1 MKMILF
7 NQNPMITKLLESVS
21 KKLELSIENFN
32 HYQELSVRLK
42 EDPEWLLIAD
52 DECLEKLDQVDW
64 LELKEIISQNKNSV
78 CMYKKGNEAQPFL
91 EGFEMKIKKPFLP
104 TEMLKVLQKKLGSD
118 MSELEPSQNLDP
130 TQEVLE
136 TNWDE
141 LENLGDLEA
150 LAKEEPNNEEQLLPT
165 LDAQE
170 EKEEVKETPQKE
182 EKPKDDETQEGDE
195 TPKDEEVSKELET
208 QEKLEIPKE
217 ETQEEQVK
225 EQEPIKEETQ
235 EIKEEKQEET
245 QDSPSAQELE
255 AMQELVKEIQENS
268 NENKEETQESAE
280 IPQDKEIQE
289 VVTEKTQVQELE
301 VPKEKTQES
310 AEALQETQAHEL
322 EKQEIAETPQ
332 EKEKQ
337 EIAETPQEKEKQE
350 IAETPQEKEKQEI
363 AETPQ
368 EKEKQE
374 IAETPQELEIPQA
387 QEKETP
393 QEETQEK
400 ETPQEETQEKET
412 PQEET
417 QEKETPQEETQETET
432 QNQETPPKV
441 QEETKEKTQE
451 DNYESIEDIPEPV
464 MAKAM
469 GEELPFLNEAV
480 AKTPNNENDTETPKE
495 SDIKTSQEKEESD
508 KTSSPLE
515 LRLNLQD
522 LLKSLNQE
530 SLKSLLE
537 NKTLSIKITLEDKK
551 PDA

>member
-21 KKLELSIENFN
+21 KKLELSVENFN
-32 HYQELSVRLK
+32 HYQELSARLK
-42 EDPEWLLIAD
+42 EEPEWILIAD

-91 EGFEMKIKKPFLP
+91 EGFEMKIQKPFLP
-104 TEMLKVLQKKLGSD
+104 TEILKILQKKLGSNA
-118 MSELEPSQNLDP
+118 SELEPSQNLDP

-150 LAKEEPNNEEQLLPT
+150 LVQEEPNNEEQLLPT
-165 LDAQE
+165 LNDQE
-170 EKEEVKETPQKE
+170 EKEEIKETPQKE
-182 EKPKDDETQEGDE
+182 EKPKDDETQESE
-195 TPKDEEVSKELET
+195 TPKDKEVSKELET

-217 ETQEEQVK
+217 ETQEEVK
-225 EQEPIKEETQ
+225 EEMKEETQ
-235 EIKEEKQEET
+235 EIKEEKQEKT
-245 QDSPSAQELE
+245 QDSPSTQELE

-268 NENKEETQESAE
+268 NDQEDKKETQENTETPQESAETPQEKETQELETQEKETLQEKETQELETQEKEIPQEKTQENAEIPQESAE
-280 IPQDKEIQE
+280 IPQ
-289 VVTEKTQVQELE
+289 
-301 VPKEKTQES
+301 
-310 AEALQETQAHEL
+310 EL
-322 EKQEIAETPQ
+322 EKQELETPQ
-332 EKEKQ
+332 EKTQK
-337 EIAETPQEKEKQE
+337 
-350 IAETPQEKEKQEI
+350 
-363 AETPQ
+363 
-368 EKEKQE
+368 
-374 IAETPQELEIPQA
+374 L
-387 QEKETP
+387 
-393 QEETQEK
+393 ETQE
-400 ETPQEETQEKET
+400 
-412 PQEET
+412 
-417 QEKETPQEETQETET
+417 
-432 QNQETPPKV
+432 
-441 QEETKEKTQE
+441 
-451 DNYESIEDIPEPV
+451 DHYESIEDIPEPV

-480 AKTPNNENDTETPKE
+480 AKIPNNKNDIETPKE
-495 SDIKTSQEKEESD
+495 SVIKTPQEKEESIETPKESD

-515 LRLNLQD
+515 LHLNLQD

>member
-1 MKMILF
+1 MILF
-7 NQNPMITKLLESVS
+7 NQNPMIAKLLESVS

-32 HYQELSVRLK
+32 HYQELSARLK
-42 EDPEWLLIAD
+42 ENQEWLLIAD

-64 LELKEIISQNKNSV
+64 LELKETISQNKNSV

-91 EGFEMKIKKPFLP
+91 EGFEMKMKKPFLP
-104 TEMLKVLQKKLGSD
+104 TEVLKILQKKLGSNA
-118 MSELEPSQNLDP
+118 SELEPSQNLDP

-165 LDAQE
+165 LDVQE
-170 EKEEVKETPQKE
+170 EKEEVKETPQE
-182 EKPKDDETQEGDE
+182 EKPKDDETQESE

-217 ETQEEQVK
+217 ETQEN
-225 EQEPIKEETQ
+225 
-235 EIKEEKQEET
+235 KEEKQEKT
-245 QDSPSAQELE
+245 QDSPSVQELE

-268 NENKEETQESAE
+268 NGQEDKKETQENAE

-289 VVTEKTQVQELE
+289 VVTKKTQAQELE
-301 VPKEKTQES
+301 IPKEKTQES

-332 EKEKQ
+332 ELEIPQSQEKETPQEETQ
-337 EIAETPQEKEKQE
+337 EIAETP
-350 IAETPQEKEKQEI
+350 
-363 AETPQ
+363 
-368 EKEKQE
+368 
-374 IAETPQELEIPQA
+374 

-400 ETPQEETQEKET
+400 ETP
-412 PQEET
+412 
-417 QEKETPQEETQETET
+417 
-432 QNQETPPKV
+432 
-441 QEETKEKTQE
+441 KTQE
-451 DNYESIEDIPEPV
+451 DHYESIEDIPEPV

-469 GEELPFLNEAV
+469 GEELPFLNETV
-480 AKTPNNENDTETPKE
+480 AKTPNNENTTETPKE
-495 SDIKTSQEKEESD
+495 SVTEISKNENATETPQEKEESD
-508 KTSSPLE
+508 KTSSSLE

-551 PDA
+551 PNA

>member
-21 KKLELSIENFN
+21 KKLELSIEDFN
-32 HYQELSVRLK
+32 RYQELSTHLK
-42 EDPEWLLIAD
+42 EDSEWILIAD

-64 LELKEIISQNKNSV
+64 LELKETISQNKNSV

-104 TEMLKVLQKKLGSD
+104 TEILKILQKKLGSN

-150 LAKEEPNNEEQLLPT
+150 LVQEEPNNEEQLLPT
-165 LDAQE
+165 LNVQE
-170 EKEEVKETPQKE
+170 EKEEVKEEVKETPQE
-182 EKPKDDETQEGDE
+182 EKPKDDEIQEGE
-195 TPKDEEVSKELET
+195 TPQDEEVSKELET
-208 QEKLEIPKE
+208 QEELEIPKE
-217 ETQEEQVK
+217 ETQEQVKEQEPIKEEVQENKEEKQEETQEEVKEETQEQVK

-235 EIKEEKQEET
+235 ENKEEKQEET
-245 QDSPSAQELE
+245 QEEVKEETQEQVKEQEPIKEETQENKEEKQEKTQDSPSTQELE

-268 NENKEETQESAE
+268 NGQEDKKETQENTE
-280 IPQDKEIQE
+280 TPQ
-289 VVTEKTQVQELE
+289 
-301 VPKEKTQES
+301 
-310 AEALQETQAHEL
+310 EL
-322 EKQEIAETPQ
+322 EKQELETPQETPQEKETQESAETPQ
-332 EKEKQ
+332 EKEIQ
-337 EIAETPQEKEKQE
+337 ESVETPQEKTQK
-350 IAETPQEKEKQEI
+350 
-363 AETPQ
+363 
-368 EKEKQE
+368 
-374 IAETPQELEIPQA
+374 L
-387 QEKETP
+387 
-393 QEETQEK
+393 ETQK
-400 ETPQEETQEKET
+400 
-412 PQEET
+412 
-417 QEKETPQEETQETET
+417 
-432 QNQETPPKV
+432 
-441 QEETKEKTQE
+441 
-451 DNYESIEDIPEPV
+451 DHYESIEDIPEPV

-469 GEELPFLNEAV
+469 GEELPFLNESV
-480 AKTPNNENDTETPKE
+480 AKTSNNKNDTETPKE
-495 SDIKTSQEKEESD
+495 SVIKTPQEKEESIETPKESD
-508 KTSSPLE
+508 KTSSPLG

>member
-7 NQNPMITKLLESVS
+7 NQNPMIAKLLESVS
-21 KKLELSIENFN
+21 KKLELSMENFN
-32 HYQELSVRLK
+32 HYQELSARLK
-42 EDPEWLLIAD
+42 EDPEWILIAD

-64 LELKEIISQNKNSV
+64 LELKETISQNKNSV

-91 EGFEMKIKKPFLP
+91 EDFEVKIKKPFLP
-104 TEMLKVLQKKLGSD
+104 TEMLKVLQKKLGSNA
-118 MSELEPSQNLDP
+118 SELEPSQNLDP

-165 LDAQE
+165 LNDQE
-170 EKEEVKETPQKE
+170 EKEEVKKTPQEE
-182 EKPKDDETQEGDE
+182 EKPKDDETQESE

-245 QDSPSAQELE
+245 QDSPSVQELE

-268 NENKEETQESAE
+268 NGQENKEETQESAE

-289 VVTEKTQVQELE
+289 VVTEKTQAQELE
-301 VPKEKTQES
+301 IPKEKTQES
-310 AEALQETQAHEL
+310 TEALQETQAHEL
-322 EKQEIAETPQ
+322 
-332 EKEKQ
+332 
-337 EIAETPQEKEKQE
+337 
-350 IAETPQEKEKQEI
+350 
-363 AETPQ
+363 
-368 EKEKQE
+368 EKQE

-393 QEETQEK
+393 QEETQENTETPKDESIQESAQNLQDK
-400 ETPQEETQEKET
+400 ETPQEETQE
-412 PQEET
+412 
-417 QEKETPQEETQETET
+417 
-432 QNQETPPKV
+432 
-441 QEETKEKTQE
+441 
-451 DNYESIEDIPEPV
+451 DHYENIEDIPEPV

-480 AKTPNNENDTETPKE
+480 AKTPNNENDTEISKNENDTETPQKKE
-495 SDIKTSQEKEESD
+495 QSD

-551 PDA
+551 PNA

>member
-21 KKLELSIENFN
+21 KKLELPMENFN
-32 HYQELSVRLK
+32 HYQELSARLK
-42 EDPEWLLIAD
+42 KDPEWILIAD

-78 CMYKKGNEAQPFL
+78 CMYKKGHEAQPFL
-91 EGFEMKIKKPFLP
+91 EGFEMKMKKPFLP
-104 TEMLKVLQKKLGSD
+104 TEVLKILQKKLGSNIN
-118 MSELEPSQNLDP
+118 ELEPSQNLDP

-165 LDAQE
+165 LNDQEEKEEVKEEEKEEVKEEEKEEVKEE
-170 EKEEVKETPQKE
+170 EKEEVKETPQEE
-182 EKPKDDETQEGDE
+182 EKPKDDETQEGE

-217 ETQEEQVK
+217 KTQEEQVK

-245 QDSPSAQELE
+245 QDSLSTQELE
-255 AMQELVKEIQENS
+255 TMQELVKEIQENS
-268 NENKEETQESAE
+268 NEDKKETQENAE

-289 VVTEKTQVQELE
+289 VVTEKTQAQELE

-322 EKQEIAETPQ
+322 EKQKIAETPQ
-332 EKEKQ
+332 EKE
-337 EIAETPQEKEKQE
+337 TPQTQDEK
-350 IAETPQEKEKQEI
+350 PKE
-363 AETPQ
+363 
-368 EKEKQE
+368 
-374 IAETPQELEIPQA
+374 
-387 QEKETP
+387 
-393 QEETQEK
+393 
-400 ETPQEETQEKET
+400 
-412 PQEET
+412 
-417 QEKETPQEETQETET
+417 
-432 QNQETPPKV
+432 
-441 QEETKEKTQE
+441 
-451 DNYESIEDIPEPV
+451 DHYESIEDIPEPV

-480 AKTPNNENDTETPKE
+480 AKTPNNENATETPKE
-495 SDIKTSQEKEESD
+495 SVTEISKNENATETPQEKEESD

-551 PDA
+551 PNA

>member
-7 NQNPMITKLLESVS
+7 NQNPMIAKLLESVS
-21 KKLELSIENFN
+21 KKLELPMENFN
-32 HYQELSVRLK
+32 HYQELSVHLK
-42 EDPEWLLIAD
+42 EDPEWILIAD

-64 LELKEIISQNKNSV
+64 LELKETISQNKNSV
-78 CMYKKGNEAQPFL
+78 CMYKKGNETQPFL

-104 TEMLKVLQKKLGSD
+104 TEMLKVLQKKLGSNI
-118 MSELEPSQNLDP
+118 SELEPSQNLDP

-150 LAKEEPNNEEQLLPT
+150 LVQEEPNNEEQLLPT
-165 LDAQE
+165 LDVQ
-170 EKEEVKETPQKE
+170 EKEEVKETPQE
-182 EKPKDDETQEGDE
+182 EKPKDDETQESE
-195 TPKDEEVSKELET
+195 TPKNEEVSKELET

-245 QDSPSAQELE
+245 QDSPSTQELE

-268 NENKEETQESAE
+268 NGQENKEKTQESAE

-289 VVTEKTQVQELE
+289 VVTEKTQAQELE
-301 VPKEKTQES
+301 IPKEKTQES

-337 EIAETPQEKEKQE
+337 EIV
-350 IAETPQEKEKQEI
+350 
-363 AETPQ
+363 ETPQ

-393 QEETQEK
+393 QEETQE
-400 ETPQEETQEKET
+400 TQEVVTEKTQVQEKET
-412 PQEET
+412 P
-417 QEKETPQEETQETET
+417 
-432 QNQETPPKV
+432 
-441 QEETKEKTQE
+441 KTQE
-451 DNYESIEDIPEPV
+451 DHYESIEDIPEPV

-469 GEELPFLNEAV
+469 GEELPFLNESV
-480 AKTPNNENDTETPKE
+480 AKIPNNENDTETSKNENATETPKE
-495 SDIKTSQEKEESD
+495 SDIKTPQEKEESD

-515 LRLNLQD
+515 LCLNLQD

-551 PDA
+551 PNA

>member
-7 NQNPMITKLLESVS
+7 NQNPMIEKLLESVS
-21 KKLELSIENFN
+21 KKLELPIENFN
-32 HYQELSVRLK
+32 HYQELSVHLK
-42 EDPEWLLIAD
+42 KDPEWLLIAD

-91 EGFEMKIKKPFLP
+91 EGFEVKIKKPFLP
-104 TEMLKVLQKKLGSD
+104 TEVLKILQKKLGSNI
-118 MSELEPSQNLDP
+118 SELEPSQNLDP

-165 LDAQE
+165 LDVQE
-170 EKEEVKETPQKE
+170 EKEEIKEMPQEEEKEEIKEMPQEE
-182 EKPKDDETQEGDE
+182 EKPKDDETQEGE
-195 TPKDEEVSKELET
+195 TSKDGEVSKELET

-268 NENKEETQESAE
+268 NGQEDKKETQENAE

-289 VVTEKTQVQELE
+289 VVTEKT
-301 VPKEKTQES
+301 
-310 AEALQETQAHEL
+310 
-322 EKQEIAETPQ
+322 
-332 EKEKQ
+332 
-337 EIAETPQEKEKQE
+337 
-350 IAETPQEKEKQEI
+350 
-363 AETPQ
+363 
-368 EKEKQE
+368 
-374 IAETPQELEIPQA
+374 QA

-400 ETPQEETQEKET
+400 ETPQTQDEK
-412 PQEET
+412 PQE
-417 QEKETPQEETQETET
+417 
-432 QNQETPPKV
+432 
-441 QEETKEKTQE
+441 
-451 DNYESIEDIPEPV
+451 DHYENIEDIPEPV

-495 SDIKTSQEKEESD
+495 SDIKTPQEKEESD

-551 PDA
+551 PNA

>member
-21 KKLELSIENFN
+21 NKLELSMEDFN
-32 HYQELSVRLK
+32 RYQELSTRLK
-42 EDPEWLLIAD
+42 ENPEWILIAD

-64 LELKEIISQNKNSV
+64 LELKETISQNKNSV

-104 TEMLKVLQKKLGSD
+104 TEILKILQKKLGSNIN
-118 MSELEPSQNLDP
+118 ELEPSQNLDP

-150 LAKEEPNNEEQLLPT
+150 LVQEEPNNEEQLLPT
-165 LDAQE
+165 LNNQKEKE
-170 EKEEVKETPQKE
+170 EIKEEVKETPQEE
-182 EKPKDDETQEGDE
+182 EKPKDDEIQEGE
-195 TPKDEEVSKELET
+195 TLKDEEVSKELET
-208 QEKLEIPKE
+208 QEELEISKE
-217 ETQEEQVK
+217 ETQEQAK

-235 EIKEEKQEET
+235 ENKEEKQEKT

-268 NENKEETQESAE
+268 NGQE
-280 IPQDKEIQE
+280 DKKEIQE
-289 VVTEKTQVQELE
+289 NT
-301 VPKEKTQES
+301 
-310 AEALQETQAHEL
+310 
-322 EKQEIAETPQ
+322 ETPQ
-332 EKEKQ
+332 K
-337 EIAETPQEKEKQE
+337 
-350 IAETPQEKEKQEI
+350 
-363 AETPQ
+363 
-368 EKEKQE
+368 
-374 IAETPQELEIPQA
+374 L
-387 QEKETP
+387 
-393 QEETQEK
+393 ETQE
-400 ETPQEETQEKET
+400 
-412 PQEET
+412 
-417 QEKETPQEETQETET
+417 
-432 QNQETPPKV
+432 
-441 QEETKEKTQE
+441 
-451 DNYESIEDIPEPV
+451 DHYESIEDIPEPV
-464 MAKAM
+464 MAQAM

-495 SDIKTSQEKEESD
+495 SVIKTPQEKEESD

-515 LRLNLQD
+515 LCLNLQD

-537 NKTLSIKITLEDKK
+537 NKTLNIKITLEDKK

>member
-21 KKLELSIENFN
+21 KKLELPMENFN
-32 HYQELSVRLK
+32 HYQELSARLK
-42 EDPEWLLIAD
+42 KDPEWILIAD

-78 CMYKKGNEAQPFL
+78 CMYKKGHEAQPFL
-91 EGFEMKIKKPFLP
+91 EGFEMKMKKPFLP
-104 TEMLKVLQKKLGSD
+104 TEMLKVLQKKLGSNI
-118 MSELEPSQNLDP
+118 SELEPSQNLDP

-141 LENLGDLEA
+141 LESLGDLEA
-150 LAKEEPNNEEQLLPT
+150 IAKEEPNNEEQLLPT
-165 LDAQE
+165 LNDQEEKEEVKEE
-170 EKEEVKETPQKE
+170 EKEEVKETPQEE
-182 EKPKDDETQEGDE
+182 EKPKDDETQEGE
-195 TPKDEEVSKELET
+195 TLKDKEVSKELET

-217 ETQEEQVK
+217 ETQ

-245 QDSPSAQELE
+245 QDSPSTQELE

-268 NENKEETQESAE
+268 NEDKKETQENAE

-289 VVTEKTQVQELE
+289 VVTEKTQAQELE

-322 EKQEIAETPQ
+322 EKQKIAETPQ
-332 EKEKQ
+332 EKE
-337 EIAETPQEKEKQE
+337 TPQTQDEK
-350 IAETPQEKEKQEI
+350 PKE
-363 AETPQ
+363 
-368 EKEKQE
+368 
-374 IAETPQELEIPQA
+374 
-387 QEKETP
+387 
-393 QEETQEK
+393 
-400 ETPQEETQEKET
+400 
-412 PQEET
+412 
-417 QEKETPQEETQETET
+417 
-432 QNQETPPKV
+432 
-441 QEETKEKTQE
+441 
-451 DNYESIEDIPEPV
+451 DHYESIEDIPEPV

-469 GEELPFLNEAV
+469 GEELPFLNENATE
-480 AKTPNNENDTETPKE
+480 TPNSENDTETPKE
-495 SDIKTSQEKEESD
+495 SDIKTPQEKEESD
-508 KTSSPLE
+508 KTSSPLK
-515 LRLNLQD
+515 LCLNLQD

>member
-1 MKMILF
+1 MKMVLF

-32 HYQELSVRLK
+32 HYQELSARLK
-42 EDPEWLLIAD
+42 EDPEWILIAD

-64 LELKEIISQNKNSV
+64 LELKETISQNKNSV
-78 CMYKKGNEAQPFL
+78 CMYKKGNEAQPFS
-91 EGFEMKIKKPFLP
+91 EGFEVKIKKPFLP

-141 LENLGDLEA
+141 LESLGDLET

-165 LDAQE
+165 LNNQE
-170 EKEEVKETPQKE
+170 EKEEVKEEIKETPQKE
-182 EKPKDDETQEGDE
+182 EKPKDDETQEGE

-217 ETQEEQVK
+217 ETQEEVKEEIKEEAQEEVKEETQEEQVK

-235 EIKEEKQEET
+235 EIKEKKQEKT
-245 QDSPSAQELE
+245 QDSPSVQELE

-268 NENKEETQESAE
+268 NGQENKKETQESAE

-289 VVTEKTQVQELE
+289 VVTEKTQAQELE
-301 VPKEKTQES
+301 IPKEKMQES
-310 AEALQETQAHEL
+310 TEALQETQAHEL
-322 EKQEIAETPQ
+322 EKQENAETPQ
-332 EKEKQ
+332 EKETQ
-337 EIAETPQEKEKQE
+337 ESAETPQEKE
-350 IAETPQEKEKQEI
+350 
-363 AETPQ
+363 
-368 EKEKQE
+368 
-374 IAETPQELEIPQA
+374 
-387 QEKETP
+387 
-393 QEETQEK
+393 
-400 ETPQEETQEKET
+400 
-412 PQEET
+412 
-417 QEKETPQEETQETET
+417 
-432 QNQETPPKV
+432 
-441 QEETKEKTQE
+441 TQE
-451 DNYESIEDIPEPV
+451 DHYESIEDIPEPV

-495 SDIKTSQEKEESD
+495 SVTETPKESVTETPKESVTETPKESVTETPKESVIKTPQEKEESD

-551 PDA
+551 PNA

>member
-21 KKLELSIENFN
+21 KKLELPIENFN
-32 HYQELSVRLK
+32 HYQELSACLK
-42 EDPEWLLIAD
+42 KDPEWLLIAD

-64 LELKEIISQNKNSV
+64 LELKETISQNKNSV
-78 CMYKKGNEAQPFL
+78 CMYKKGNEMQPFL
-91 EGFEMKIKKPFLP
+91 EDFEVKIKKPFLP
-104 TEMLKVLQKKLGSD
+104 TEMLKVLQKKLGSNA
-118 MSELEPSQNLDP
+118 SELEPSQNLDP

-182 EKPKDDETQEGDE
+182 KQEVKETPQEEKPKDDETQEGE
-195 TPKDEEVSKELET
+195 TLKDKEVSKELEM
-208 QEKLEIPKE
+208 QEEVKE
-217 ETQEEQVK
+217 ETQEEVK
-225 EQEPIKEETQ
+225 EEMKEEVQEEVKEEMKEEVQEEVKEETQ
-235 EIKEEKQEET
+235 ENKEEKQEKT

-268 NENKEETQESAE
+268 NGQENKKETQESTETPQDVE
-280 IPQDKEIQE
+280 IPQSQEKE
-289 VVTEKTQVQELE
+289 T
-301 VPKEKTQES
+301 PKDESMQES
-310 AEALQETQAHEL
+310 AQNLQD
-322 EKQEIAETPQ
+322 
-332 EKEKQ
+332 
-337 EIAETPQEKEKQE
+337 
-350 IAETPQEKEKQEI
+350 
-363 AETPQ
+363 
-368 EKEKQE
+368 
-374 IAETPQELEIPQA
+374 
-387 QEKETP
+387 KETP
-393 QEETQEK
+393 QEETQE
-400 ETPQEETQEKET
+400 
-412 PQEET
+412 
-417 QEKETPQEETQETET
+417 
-432 QNQETPPKV
+432 
-441 QEETKEKTQE
+441 
-451 DNYESIEDIPEPV
+451 DHYESIEDIPEPV

-480 AKTPNNENDTETPKE
+480 AETPNNENDTETSKNENATETPKE
-495 SDIKTSQEKEESD
+495 SDIKTPQEKEESD

-551 PDA
+551 PNA

>member
-21 KKLELSIENFN
+21 KKLELPMENFN
-32 HYQELSVRLK
+32 HYQELSVHLK
-42 EDPEWLLIAD
+42 EDPEWILIAD

-64 LELKEIISQNKNSV
+64 LELKETISQNKNSV

-91 EGFEMKIKKPFLP
+91 EDFEMKIKKPFLP

-118 MSELEPSQNLDP
+118 MSDLEPSQNLDP

-150 LAKEEPNNEEQLLPT
+150 LVQEEPNNEEQLLPT
-165 LDAQE
+165 LNDQE
-170 EKEEVKETPQKE
+170 EKEKVKEEEKQEIKETPKEE
-182 EKPKDDETQEGDE
+182 EKPKDDETQENE
-195 TPKDEEVSKELET
+195 TPKDKEVSKELEM
-208 QEKLEIPKE
+208 QEEVKG

-235 EIKEEKQEET
+235 ENKEEKQEET

-268 NENKEETQESAE
+268 NEDKKETQESAE

-289 VVTEKTQVQELE
+289 IVTEKTQAQELE
-301 VPKEKTQES
+301 IPKEKTQES
-310 AEALQETQAHEL
+310 AEALQETQEVVT
-322 EKQEIAETPQ
+322 EKT
-332 EKEKQ
+332 
-337 EIAETPQEKEKQE
+337 
-350 IAETPQEKEKQEI
+350 
-363 AETPQ
+363 
-368 EKEKQE
+368 
-374 IAETPQELEIPQA
+374 QA

-393 QEETQEK
+393 
-400 ETPQEETQEKET
+400 
-412 PQEET
+412 
-417 QEKETPQEETQETET
+417 
-432 QNQETPPKV
+432 
-441 QEETKEKTQE
+441 KTQE
-451 DNYESIEDIPEPV
+451 DHYESIEDIPEPV

-495 SDIKTSQEKEESD
+495 SDIKTPQEKEESD

-551 PDA
+551 PNA

>member
-21 KKLELSIENFN
+21 KKLELSIQDFN
-32 HYQELSVRLK
+32 RYQELSTRLK
-42 EDPEWLLIAD
+42 EDLEWILIAD

-104 TEMLKVLQKKLGSD
+104 TEVLKILQKKLGSNA
-118 MSELEPSQNLDP
+118 SELEPSQNLDP

-150 LAKEEPNNEEQLLPT
+150 LVQEEPNNEEQLLPT
-165 LDAQE
+165 LNTQE
-170 EKEEVKETPQKE
+170 EKEEVKEEVKETPQEE
-182 EKPKDDETQEGDE
+182 EKLKDDEIQEGE
-195 TPKDEEVSKELET
+195 TQKSEEVSKKLET
-208 QEKLEIPKE
+208 QEELEIPKE
-217 ETQEEQVK
+217 ETQEQAKEQEPIKEETQEQAK

-235 EIKEEKQEET
+235 EIKEEKQEKT

-268 NENKEETQESAE
+268 NGQEDKKETQESAETPQELETPQDQNVEIPQESAE
-280 IPQDKEIQE
+280 IPQEKE
-289 VVTEKTQVQELE
+289 TQELE
-301 VPKEKTQES
+301 T
-310 AEALQETQAHEL
+310 
-322 EKQEIAETPQ
+322 
-332 EKEKQ
+332 
-337 EIAETPQEKEKQE
+337 
-350 IAETPQEKEKQEI
+350 
-363 AETPQ
+363 
-368 EKEKQE
+368 
-374 IAETPQELEIPQA
+374 QELEIPQENA
-387 QEKETP
+387 EIPQESAETP
-393 QEETQEK
+393 QENAETPQDV
-400 ETPQEETQEKET
+400 ETPQESAET
-412 PQEET
+412 PQETPQKLET
-417 QEKETPQEETQETET
+417 QE
-432 QNQETPPKV
+432 
-441 QEETKEKTQE
+441 
-451 DNYESIEDIPEPV
+451 DHYESIEDIPEPV
-464 MAKAM
+464 MAQAM
-469 GEELPFLNEAV
+469 GEELPFLNESV
-480 AKTPNNENDTETPKE
+480 AKTPNNENDTKTPKE
-495 SDIKTSQEKEESD
+495 SVIKTPQEKEESD
-508 KTSSPLE
+508 KNSSPLE

>member
-7 NQNPMITKLLESVS
+7 NQNPMIAKLLESVS

-32 HYQELSVRLK
+32 HYQELSAHIK
-42 EDPEWLLIAD
+42 KDPEWLLIAD

-104 TEMLKVLQKKLGSD
+104 TEMLKVLQKKLGSNA
-118 MSELEPSQNLDP
+118 SELEPSQNLDP

-141 LENLGDLEA
+141 LESLGNLEA

-170 EKEEVKETPQKE
+170 EKEEVKETPQE
-182 EKPKDDETQEGDE
+182 EKPKDDETQESE

-208 QEKLEIPKE
+208 QEEVKEEIKE
-217 ETQEEQVK
+217 ETQ

-268 NENKEETQESAE
+268 NGDKEETQENAE

-310 AEALQETQAHEL
+310 AESLQETQVHEL

-332 EKEKQ
+332 DV
-337 EIAETPQEKEKQE
+337 
-350 IAETPQEKEKQEI
+350 
-363 AETPQ
+363 
-368 EKEKQE
+368 
-374 IAETPQELEIPQA
+374 EIPQV

-393 QEETQEK
+393 QEKTQETQEK
-400 ETPQEETQEKET
+400 ETPQTQD
-412 PQEET
+412 
-417 QEKETPQEETQETET
+417 
-432 QNQETPPKV
+432 
-441 QEETKEKTQE
+441 EKTQE
-451 DNYESIEDIPEPV
+451 DHYESIEDIPEPV

-480 AKTPNNENDTETPKE
+480 AKTPNNENATETPQK
-495 SDIKTSQEKEESD
+495 KEESD

>member
-7 NQNPMITKLLESVS
+7 NQNPMIEKLLESVS

-32 HYQELSVRLK
+32 HYQELSARLK
-42 EDPEWLLIAD
+42 GDPEWLLIAD

-64 LELKEIISQNKNSV
+64 LELKETISQNKNSV
-78 CMYKKGNEAQPFL
+78 CIYKKGNEAQPFL

-104 TEMLKVLQKKLGSD
+104 TEMLKVLQKKLGSNA
-118 MSELEPSQNLDP
+118 SELEPSQNLDP
-130 TQEVLE
+130 TQEILE

-165 LDAQE
+165 LNEQEVETPKEEAQE
-170 EKEEVKETPQKE
+170 EVKKEEVKEMQEEIKEKEKQEVAESPQDE
-182 EKPKDDETQEGDE
+182 EKPKDDETQWSVE
-195 TPKDEEVSKELET
+195 PSKDEEVSKELET
-208 QEKLEIPKE
+208 QEELETPRE
-217 ETQEEQVK
+217 EIQ

-268 NENKEETQESAE
+268 NDQENKKETQENTE
-280 IPQDKEIQE
+280 TPQDIE
-289 VVTEKTQVQELE
+289 TQELE
-301 VPKEKTQES
+301 IPKEKTQES
-310 AEALQETQAHEL
+310 TEALQETQAQEL
-322 EKQEIAETPQ
+322 EKQENAETPQ

-337 EIAETPQEKEKQE
+337 EN
-350 IAETPQEKEKQEI
+350 
-363 AETPQ
+363 
-368 EKEKQE
+368 
-374 IAETPQELEIPQA
+374 AETPQELEIPQS

-400 ETPQEETQEKET
+400 ETPQTQDEK
-412 PQEET
+412 PQE
-417 QEKETPQEETQETET
+417 
-432 QNQETPPKV
+432 NH
-441 QEETKEKTQE
+441 
-451 DNYESIEDIPEPV
+451 YESIEDIPEPV

-469 GEELPFLNEAV
+469 GEELPFLNESV

-495 SDIKTSQEKEESD
+495 SDIKTPQEKEESD

-551 PDA
+551 PNA

>member
-32 HYQELSVRLK
+32 HYQELSVHLK
-42 EDPEWLLIAD
+42 KDPEWLLIAD

-64 LELKEIISQNKNSV
+64 LELKETISQNKNSV
-78 CMYKKGNEAQPFL
+78 CMYKKGNEVQPFL

-104 TEMLKVLQKKLGSD
+104 TEMLKVLQKKLGSST
-118 MSELEPSQNLDP
+118 SELEPSQNLDP

-150 LAKEEPNNEEQLLPT
+150 LVKEEPNNEEQLLPT
-165 LDAQE
+165 LNDQE

-182 EKPKDDETQEGDE
+182 EKPKDDETQEGE
-195 TPKDEEVSKELET
+195 TLKDEEVSKELET

-225 EQEPIKEETQ
+225 EQEPIKKETQ
-235 EIKEEKQEET
+235 EIKEEKQEKT

-268 NENKEETQESAE
+268 NDQENKKETQESAE
-280 IPQDKEIQE
+280 TPQEEEIQE
-289 VVTEKTQVQELE
+289 VVTEKTQESAEALQETPQELE
-301 VPKEKTQES
+301 IPKEKTQES
-310 AEALQETQAHEL
+310 TEALQETQAHEL

-337 EIAETPQEKEKQE
+337 EIAETPQE
-350 IAETPQEKEKQEI
+350 
-363 AETPQ
+363 
-368 EKEKQE
+368 
-374 IAETPQELEIPQA
+374 LEIPQV
-387 QEKETP
+387 
-393 QEETQEK
+393 
-400 ETPQEETQEKET
+400 
-412 PQEET
+412 
-417 QEKETPQEETQETET
+417 QEKETPQEETQET
-432 QNQETPPKV
+432 QEVVTE
-441 QEETKEKTQE
+441 QTQE
-451 DNYESIEDIPEPV
+451 DHYESIEDIPEPV

-469 GEELPFLNEAV
+469 GEELPFLNESV
-480 AKTPNNENDTETPKE
+480 AKTPNNENATETPKE
-495 SDIKTSQEKEESD
+495 SVTETSKNENDTETPQEKEESD

-551 PDA
+551 PNA

>member
-32 HYQELSVRLK
+32 HYQELSAHLK
-42 EDPEWLLIAD
+42 ENQEWLLIAD

-104 TEMLKVLQKKLGSD
+104 TEMLKVLQKKLGSNT
-118 MSELEPSQNLDP
+118 SELEPSQNLDP

-165 LDAQE
+165 LNAQE

-182 EKPKDDETQEGDE
+182 EKPKDDETQESE

-208 QEKLEIPKE
+208 QEEVKE
-217 ETQEEQVK
+217 ETQEE
-225 EQEPIKEETQ
+225 IKEETQ

-268 NENKEETQESAE
+268 NGQEDKKETQENAE

-289 VVTEKTQVQELE
+289 VVTEKTQAQELEIPKEKTQESAEALQETQAQELE

-322 EKQEIAETPQ
+322 EKQENTETPQ

-337 EIAETPQEKEKQE
+337 EIAETPQEKETPQE
-350 IAETPQEKEKQEI
+350 NTETPQEKE
-363 AETPQ
+363 
-368 EKEKQE
+368 
-374 IAETPQELEIPQA
+374 
-387 QEKETP
+387 
-393 QEETQEK
+393 
-400 ETPQEETQEKET
+400 
-412 PQEET
+412 
-417 QEKETPQEETQETET
+417 
-432 QNQETPPKV
+432 
-441 QEETKEKTQE
+441 TQE
-451 DNYESIEDIPEPV
+451 DHYESIEDIPEPV

-495 SDIKTSQEKEESD
+495 SVTETSKNENATETPQEKEESD

-551 PDA
+551 PNA

>member
-21 KKLELSIENFN
+21 KKLELSMEDFN
-32 HYQELSVRLK
+32 RYQELSTRLK
-42 EDPEWLLIAD
+42 EEPEWILIAD

-64 LELKEIISQNKNSV
+64 LELKETISQNKNSV

-91 EGFEMKIKKPFLP
+91 EGFEMKIRKPFLP
-104 TEMLKVLQKKLGSD
+104 TEVLKILQKKLGSN

-150 LAKEEPNNEEQLLPT
+150 LVQEEPNNEEQLLPT
-165 LDAQE
+165 LNAQE
-170 EKEEVKETPQKE
+170 EKEEVKEEEKEEVKEEEKEEVKEETKETPQEEEEKEEVKEETKETPQEEE
-182 EKPKDDETQEGDE
+182 EKPKDDEVQEGE
-195 TPKDEEVSKELET
+195 TQKNEEVSKELET
-208 QEKLEIPKE
+208 QEELEIPKE
-217 ETQEEQVK
+217 ETQEPVK

-235 EIKEEKQEET
+235 ENKEEKQEKT

-268 NENKEETQESAE
+268 NGQENKKETQEN
-280 IPQDKEIQE
+280 
-289 VVTEKTQVQELE
+289 TETPQELE
-301 VPKEKTQES
+301 KQELETQEKTQES
-310 AEALQETQAHEL
+310 AE
-322 EKQEIAETPQ
+322 TPQ
-332 EKEKQ
+332 EKTQK
-337 EIAETPQEKEKQE
+337 
-350 IAETPQEKEKQEI
+350 
-363 AETPQ
+363 
-368 EKEKQE
+368 
-374 IAETPQELEIPQA
+374 LEI
-387 QEKETP
+387 
-393 QEETQEK
+393 
-400 ETPQEETQEKET
+400 
-412 PQEET
+412 
-417 QEKETPQEETQETET
+417 
-432 QNQETPPKV
+432 
-441 QEETKEKTQE
+441 QE
-451 DNYESIEDIPEPV
+451 DHYESIEDIPEPV
-464 MAKAM
+464 MAQAM
-469 GEELPFLNEAV
+469 GEELPFLNESV
-480 AKTPNNENDTETPKE
+480 AKTSNNKNDTETPKE
-495 SDIKTSQEKEESD
+495 SVIKTPQEKEESD

>member
-21 KKLELSIENFN
+21 KKLELPIENFN
-32 HYQELSVRLK
+32 HYQELSACLK
-42 EDPEWLLIAD
+42 EDPEWILIAD

-64 LELKEIISQNKNSV
+64 LELKETISQNKNSV
-78 CMYKKGNEAQPFL
+78 CMYKKGNEVQPFL
-91 EGFEMKIKKPFLP
+91 EGFEMKMKKPFLP
-104 TEMLKVLQKKLGSD
+104 TEVLKILQKKLGSNA
-118 MSELEPSQNLDP
+118 SELEPSQNLDP

-165 LDAQE
+165 LNDQEKKEEIKEE
-170 EKEEVKETPQKE
+170 EKQEVKETPQEE
-182 EKPKDDETQEGDE
+182 EKPKDDETQESE

-208 QEKLEIPKE
+208 QEEVKE
-217 ETQEEQVK
+217 ETQEEPVK

-245 QDSPSAQELE
+245 QDSPSTQELE

-268 NENKEETQESAE
+268 NEDKKETQESTE

-301 VPKEKTQES
+301 IPKEETQES

-332 EKEKQ
+332 ELENQ
-337 EIAETPQEKEKQE
+337 EIAETPQEKEM
-350 IAETPQEKEKQEI
+350 
-363 AETPQ
+363 
-368 EKEKQE
+368 
-374 IAETPQELEIPQA
+374 QEL
-387 QEKETP
+387 
-393 QEETQEK
+393 
-400 ETPQEETQEKET
+400 
-412 PQEET
+412 
-417 QEKETPQEETQETET
+417 ETPQEETQETQET
-432 QNQETPPKV
+432 QEVVTEKTQVQEKETP
-441 QEETKEKTQE
+441 KTQE
-451 DNYESIEDIPEPV
+451 DHYESIEDIPEPV

-480 AKTPNNENDTETPKE
+480 AETPNNENDTETPKE
-495 SDIKTSQEKEESD
+495 SDIKTPQEKEQSD

-551 PDA
+551 PNA

>member
-21 KKLELSIENFN
+21 KKLELSVENFN
-32 HYQELSVRLK
+32 RYQELSTRLK
-42 EDPEWLLIAD
+42 EDLEWILIAD

-78 CMYKKGNEAQPFL
+78 CMYKKGHEAQPFL

-104 TEMLKVLQKKLGSD
+104 TEVLKILQKKLGSNA
-118 MSELEPSQNLDP
+118 SELEPSQNLDP

-150 LAKEEPNNEEQLLPT
+150 LAQEEPNNEEQLLPT
-165 LDAQE
+165 LNDQE
-170 EKEEVKETPQKE
+170 EKEEVKEEEIKETPQKE
-182 EKPKDDETQEGDE
+182 EKPKDDETQEGE
-195 TPKDEEVSKELET
+195 TLKDKEVSKELEM
-208 QEKLEIPKE
+208 QEEVKE
-217 ETQEEQVK
+217 EEQEEVKEEEQEEVKEEEQEEVK

-235 EIKEEKQEET
+235 EIKEEKQEKT

-268 NENKEETQESAE
+268 NGQEDKKEAQES
-280 IPQDKEIQE
+280 
-289 VVTEKTQVQELE
+289 
-301 VPKEKTQES
+301 
-310 AEALQETQAHEL
+310 
-322 EKQEIAETPQ
+322 AETPQ
-332 EKEKQ
+332 EKE
-337 EIAETPQEKEKQE
+337 T
-350 IAETPQEKEKQEI
+350 
-363 AETPQ
+363 
-368 EKEKQE
+368 
-374 IAETPQELEIPQA
+374 QELEIPQ
-387 QEKETP
+387 
-393 QEETQEK
+393 EETQEST
-400 ETPQEETQEKET
+400 ETPQAQDKETQEGH
-412 PQEET
+412 
-417 QEKETPQEETQETET
+417 
-432 QNQETPPKV
+432 
-441 QEETKEKTQE
+441 
-451 DNYESIEDIPEPV
+451 YESIEDIPEPV

-480 AKTPNNENDTETPKE
+480 AKIPNNENDTETPKE
-495 SDIKTSQEKEESD
+495 SDIKTPQEKEESTEFPQEKEESN

>member
-7 NQNPMITKLLESVS
+7 NQNPMIAKLLESVS
-21 KKLELSIENFN
+21 KKLELPMENFN
-32 HYQELSVRLK
+32 HYQELSAHLK

-104 TEMLKVLQKKLGSD
+104 TEMLKVLQKKLGSNA
-118 MSELEPSQNLDP
+118 SELEPSQNLDP

-170 EKEEVKETPQKE
+170 EKEEIKETPQKE
-182 EKPKDDETQEGDE
+182 EKPKDDETQEGE
-195 TPKDEEVSKELET
+195 TPKDGEVSKELET
-208 QEKLEIPKE
+208 QEEVKE
-217 ETQEEQVK
+217 ETQEEPIK

-235 EIKEEKQEET
+235 ENKEEKQEKT

-268 NENKEETQESAE
+268 NEDKKEVQET
-280 IPQDKEIQE
+280 QE
-289 VVTEKTQVQELE
+289 VVTEKTQAQELE
-301 VPKEKTQES
+301 VPKEKTQEI
-310 AEALQETQAHEL
+310 AEALQETQVHEL

-332 EKEKQ
+332 DVEN
-337 EIAETPQEKEKQE
+337 
-350 IAETPQEKEKQEI
+350 
-363 AETPQ
+363 
-368 EKEKQE
+368 
-374 IAETPQELEIPQA
+374 QA

-393 QEETQEK
+393 QEETREIAETPQEK
-400 ETPQEETQEKET
+400 ETL
-412 PQEET
+412 
-417 QEKETPQEETQETET
+417 
-432 QNQETPPKV
+432 
-441 QEETKEKTQE
+441 KTQE
-451 DNYESIEDIPEPV
+451 DHYESIEDIPEPV

-480 AKTPNNENDTETPKE
+480 AKTPNNENDTEISKNENDTETPKE
-495 SDIKTSQEKEESD
+495 SDIKTPQEKEQSD

-551 PDA
+551 PNA

>member
-1 MKMILF
+1 MKIILF

-21 KKLELSIENFN
+21 KKLELPMENFN
-32 HYQELSVRLK
+32 HYQELSTRLK

-64 LELKEIISQNKNSV
+64 LELKETISQNKNSV

-104 TEMLKVLQKKLGSD
+104 TEVLKILQKKLGSD

-150 LAKEEPNNEEQLLPT
+150 LVQEEPNNEEQLLPT
-165 LDAQE
+165 LNDQE
-170 EKEEVKETPQKE
+170 EKEEIKEEEKQEVKETPQKE
-182 EKPKDDETQEGDE
+182 EKPKDDETQEGE
-195 TPKDEEVSKELET
+195 TPKDEEVSKELEM
-208 QEKLEIPKE
+208 QEEVKE

-268 NENKEETQESAE
+268 NEDKKETQESAE
-280 IPQDKEIQE
+280 TPQESVETPQEKKTQELEIPKEEIQEETQEAVTETPQTQENAETPQDVEIPQAQDKE
-289 VVTEKTQVQELE
+289 TQELE
-301 VPKEKTQES
+301 IPKEEIQEN
-310 AEALQETQAHEL
+310 
-322 EKQEIAETPQ
+322 AETPQ
-332 EKEKQ
+332 EKE
-337 EIAETPQEKEKQE
+337 TP
-350 IAETPQEKEKQEI
+350 
-363 AETPQ
+363 
-368 EKEKQE
+368 
-374 IAETPQELEIPQA
+374 
-387 QEKETP
+387 
-393 QEETQEK
+393 
-400 ETPQEETQEKET
+400 
-412 PQEET
+412 
-417 QEKETPQEETQETET
+417 
-432 QNQETPPKV
+432 
-441 QEETKEKTQE
+441 KTQE
-451 DNYESIEDIPEPV
+451 DHYESIEDIPEPV

-480 AKTPNNENDTETPKE
+480 AKIPNNENDTETPKE
-495 SDIKTSQEKEESD
+495 SDIKTPQEKEESD

-551 PDA
+551 PNA

>member
-21 KKLELSIENFN
+21 KKLELSMEDFN
-32 HYQELSVRLK
+32 RYQELSTRLK
-42 EDPEWLLIAD
+42 EDSEWILIAD

-104 TEMLKVLQKKLGSD
+104 TEILKILQKKLGSN

-150 LAKEEPNNEEQLLPT
+150 LVQEEPNNEEQLLPT
-165 LDAQE
+165 LNAQE
-170 EKEEVKETPQKE
+170 EKEEVKEEEKEEVKEEEKEEVKEETKETPQDK
-182 EKPKDDETQEGDE
+182 EKPKDNETQEGE
-195 TPKDEEVSKELET
+195 TLKDEEVSKELET
-208 QEKLEIPKE
+208 QEELEIPKE
-217 ETQEEQVK
+217 ETQEQVK

-235 EIKEEKQEET
+235 ENKEEKQEKT

-268 NENKEETQESAE
+268 NGQEDKKETQEN
-280 IPQDKEIQE
+280 
-289 VVTEKTQVQELE
+289 TETPQELE
-301 VPKEKTQES
+301 KQELEKQEKTQES
-310 AEALQETQAHEL
+310 AE
-322 EKQEIAETPQ
+322 TPQ
-332 EKEKQ
+332 DV
-337 EIAETPQEKEKQE
+337 
-350 IAETPQEKEKQEI
+350 
-363 AETPQ
+363 
-368 EKEKQE
+368 
-374 IAETPQELEIPQA
+374 ETPQELEK
-387 QEKETP
+387 QEL
-393 QEETQEK
+393 ETQEK
-400 ETPQEETQEKET
+400 TQESAGTPQEKTQKLETQE
-412 PQEET
+412 
-417 QEKETPQEETQETET
+417 
-432 QNQETPPKV
+432 
-441 QEETKEKTQE
+441 
-451 DNYESIEDIPEPV
+451 DHYESIEDIPEPV
-464 MAKAM
+464 MAQAM

-495 SDIKTSQEKEESD
+495 SVIKTPQEKEESIETPKESD

-522 LLKSLNQE
+522 LLNSLNQE

>member
-7 NQNPMITKLLESVS
+7 NQNPMIEKLLESVS

-32 HYQELSVRLK
+32 HYQELSARLK
-42 EDPEWLLIAD
+42 KDPEWLLIAD

-64 LELKEIISQNKNSV
+64 LELKETISQNKNSV

-104 TEMLKVLQKKLGSD
+104 TEMLKVLQKKLGSN

-130 TQEVLE
+130 TQEILE

-165 LDAQE
+165 LDVQE
-170 EKEEVKETPQKE
+170 EKEEIKEMPQEE
-182 EKPKDDETQEGDE
+182 EKPKDDETQESE

-225 EQEPIKEETQ
+225 EQEPIKEEMQ
-235 EIKEEKQEET
+235 EIKEEKQEKT

-268 NENKEETQESAE
+268 NGQENKKETQESAE

-289 VVTEKTQVQELE
+289 VVTEKTQAQELE
-301 VPKEKTQES
+301 IPKEKTQEN
-310 AEALQETQAHEL
+310 
-322 EKQEIAETPQ
+322 AETPQ

-337 EIAETPQEKEKQE
+337 ENAETPQEKEKQE
-350 IAETPQEKEKQEI
+350 DTG
-363 AETPQ
+363 
-368 EKEKQE
+368 
-374 IAETPQELEIPQA
+374 TPQELEIPQVQEKETQETQEVVTEKTQV

-393 QEETQEK
+393 
-400 ETPQEETQEKET
+400 
-412 PQEET
+412 
-417 QEKETPQEETQETET
+417 
-432 QNQETPPKV
+432 
-441 QEETKEKTQE
+441 KTQE
-451 DNYESIEDIPEPV
+451 DHYESIEDIPEPV

-495 SDIKTSQEKEESD
+495 SDIKTPQEKEESTEFPQEKEESD

>member
-21 KKLELSIENFN
+21 KKLELSMENFN
-32 HYQELSVRLK
+32 RYQELSTRLK
-42 EDPEWLLIAD
+42 EDPAWILIAD

-104 TEMLKVLQKKLGSD
+104 TEVLKILQKKLGSN

-150 LAKEEPNNEEQLLPT
+150 LVQEEPNNEEQLLPT
-165 LDAQE
+165 LNDQE
-170 EKEEVKETPQKE
+170 EKEEVKEEEKEEVKEEEKEEVKEEEKEEVKEETKETPQEE
-182 EKPKDDETQEGDE
+182 EKPKDDEVQEGE
-195 TPKDEEVSKELET
+195 TQKNEEVSKELET
-208 QEKLEIPKE
+208 QEELEIPKE
-217 ETQEEQVK
+217 ETQEQVK

-235 EIKEEKQEET
+235 ENKEEKQEKT
-245 QDSPSAQELE
+245 QDSPSTQELE

-268 NENKEETQESAE
+268 NGQEDKKETQENTETPQEKETLQEKETQELETQEKEIPQESAE
-280 IPQDKEIQE
+280 IPQ
-289 VVTEKTQVQELE
+289 
-301 VPKEKTQES
+301 
-310 AEALQETQAHEL
+310 EL
-322 EKQEIAETPQ
+322 EKQELETPQ
-332 EKEKQ
+332 EKTQK
-337 EIAETPQEKEKQE
+337 
-350 IAETPQEKEKQEI
+350 
-363 AETPQ
+363 
-368 EKEKQE
+368 
-374 IAETPQELEIPQA
+374 L
-387 QEKETP
+387 
-393 QEETQEK
+393 ETQE
-400 ETPQEETQEKET
+400 
-412 PQEET
+412 
-417 QEKETPQEETQETET
+417 
-432 QNQETPPKV
+432 
-441 QEETKEKTQE
+441 
-451 DNYESIEDIPEPV
+451 DHYESIEDIPEPV

-480 AKTPNNENDTETPKE
+480 AKIPNNENDTETPKE
-495 SDIKTSQEKEESD
+495 SVIKTPQEKEESIETPKESD

-515 LRLNLQD
+515 LHLNLQD

>member
-7 NQNPMITKLLESVS
+7 NQNPMIEKLLESVS

-32 HYQELSVRLK
+32 HYQELSARLK
-42 EDPEWLLIAD
+42 GDPEWLLIAD

-64 LELKEIISQNKNSV
+64 LELKETISQNKNSV

-104 TEMLKVLQKKLGSD
+104 TEMLKILQKKLGSNA
-118 MSELEPSQNLDP
+118 SELEPSQNLDP
-130 TQEVLE
+130 TQEILE

-165 LDAQE
+165 LNAQE
-170 EKEEVKETPQKE
+170 EKEEVKETPQE
-182 EKPKDDETQEGDE
+182 EKKPKDDETQESE

-208 QEKLEIPKE
+208 QEELEIPKE
-217 ETQEEQVK
+217 ETQEEVK
-225 EQEPIKEETQ
+225 EEIKEETQKEVKEEIKEETQ
-235 EIKEEKQEET
+235 ENKEEKQEET

-268 NENKEETQESAE
+268 NDQENKEKTQESTE

-289 VVTEKTQVQELE
+289 VVTEKTQAQELE
-301 VPKEKTQES
+301 IPKEKTQES
-310 AEALQETQAHEL
+310 AEALQETQAQEL
-322 EKQEIAETPQ
+322 EKQENAETPQ
-332 EKEKQ
+332 EKEIQ
-337 EIAETPQEKEKQE
+337 ETQD
-350 IAETPQEKEKQEI
+350 
-363 AETPQ
+363 
-368 EKEKQE
+368 
-374 IAETPQELEIPQA
+374 ETPQELEVQDEKLQENETPKDENTQESA
-387 QEKETP
+387 QNLQELETQETQDETP
-393 QEETQEK
+393 QE
-400 ETPQEETQEKET
+400 
-412 PQEET
+412 
-417 QEKETPQEETQETET
+417 
-432 QNQETPPKV
+432 
-441 QEETKEKTQE
+441 
-451 DNYESIEDIPEPV
+451 DHYESIEDIPEPV

-469 GEELPFLNEAV
+469 GEELPFLNESV
-480 AKTPNNENDTETPKE
+480 AKTPNNENDAETPKE
-495 SDIKTSQEKEESD
+495 SVTETSKNENDTETPQEKEESD

-551 PDA
+551 PNA